1 MNAEQIAKELGLD
14 YSKIFNIYPYGSV
27 VYGNET
33 KESDHDYIIVFKS
46 ALLPSGA
53 FRDNAISNDTYTIQ
67 AVCYSRTGFIDA
79 INNYEI
85 GALECLFLPEDK
97 IIQKKWPFK
106 IQKFENKVMAKKI
119 IQKIS
124 DSWFSARQACI
135 DGETEYAKKGVFH
148 ALRILHFA
156 LQLKENQKIVDYS
169 CCNELKKTIM
179 VDDEFKA
186 KDYIDQRDKLMSE
199 LKA

>member
-1 MNAEQIAKELGLD
+1 MNAEKIAKELGLD
-14 YSKIFNIYPYGSV
+14 YSQILNVYPYGSV

-53 FRDNAISNDTYTIQ
+53 FRDNAISNSDYTIQ

-106 IQKFENKVMAKKI
+106 IQKFENKVMAKKV

-124 DSWFSARQACI
+124 NSWFTARQACI

-156 LQLKENQKIVDYS
+156 LQLKKNQRIDDYS
-169 CCNELKKTIM
+169 CCNELKETIM
-179 VDDEFKA
+179 SDRFFKA
-186 KDYIDQRDKLMSE
+186 KNYIEYRDELISDLKL
-199 LKA
+199 